1 MMRKILAAGL
11 ALAAAGCA
19 SASRTGPDTESA
31 RLYVEEGREASRRGD
46 HDRAVDLF
54 SDAIRAHPEFAEA
67 FLGRANARI
76 GLRLDPHARENG
88 REYEERA
95 LRDYSLAI
103 RYNPAYAEAY
113 FNRAM
118 LLSSRAQYRRAAEDL
133 INATKFAPDD
143 PEAHLYLGRLYEEKF
158 EGREIAAIEH
168 YEQYVDLGG
177 DDPKV
182 RETVRQWKELRQ
194 QAVPPAADRTPTP
207 EEEEQAAALHEAF
220 TSRLRENNRDGALEA
235 LTELLSK
242 YAHTQYVRGRQREF
256 QAVLRALNR

>member
-1 MMRKILAAGL
+1 MTRKILAAAL

-19 SASRTGPDTESA
+19 SASRNEPDAESA
-31 RLYVEEGREASRRGD
+31 RLYVEEGREASRRGK
-46 HDRAVDLF
+46 HDQAVGLF
-54 SDAIRAHPEFAEA
+54 TDAIRAHPEYAEA
-67 FLGRANARI
+67 FLGRGNAHI

-88 REYEERA
+88 REYEDRA

-118 LLSSRAQYRRAAEDL
+118 LFSSRAQYRRAAEDL

-143 PEAHLYLGRLYEEKF
+143 PEPHLYLGRLYEEKF
-158 EGREIAAIEH
+158 DGREIAAIGH

-177 DDPKV
+177 EDPKV
-182 RETVRQWKELRQ
+182 RQTVKQWKELRQ
-194 QAVPPAADRTPTP
+194 QAAPPAANRAPTS
-207 EEEEQAAALHEAF
+207 EEEEQAAKLHETF
-220 TSRLRENNRDGALEA
+220 TSRLRSNDRDGALEA